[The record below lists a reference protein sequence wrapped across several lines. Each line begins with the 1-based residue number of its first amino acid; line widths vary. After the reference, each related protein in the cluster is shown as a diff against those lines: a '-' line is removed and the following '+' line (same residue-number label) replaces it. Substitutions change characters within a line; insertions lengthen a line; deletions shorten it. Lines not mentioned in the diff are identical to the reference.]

1 MQVCDQ
7 AIVCFFIQASGALL
21 RQMRLVRS
29 VLAPMMCLQAFLT
42 CWAQKELCLFR
53 CSTLIFA
60 MEFLLII
67 SRPRLEWANSLSVS
81 AGMMEQY
88 EQVTP
93 SIHLLRWDAKL
104 MNLQTLTIE
113 VAMEAILH
121 LRN

>member
-1 MQVCDQ
+1 
-7 AIVCFFIQASGALL
+7 
-21 RQMRLVRS
+21 
-29 VLAPMMCLQAFLT
+29 
-42 CWAQKELCLFR
+42 
-53 CSTLIFA
+53 